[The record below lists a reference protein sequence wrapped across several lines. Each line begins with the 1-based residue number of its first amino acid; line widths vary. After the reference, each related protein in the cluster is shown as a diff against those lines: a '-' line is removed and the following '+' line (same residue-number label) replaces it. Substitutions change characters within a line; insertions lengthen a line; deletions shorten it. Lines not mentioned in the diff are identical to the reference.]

1 MAPEKFAS
9 GPCRIQATSESCMQF
24 DGETMQF
31 TVKTRSQT
39 ELVDITA
46 SIQDVIQESGLEQ
59 GLCFVFVPHTTAAV
73 TINESADPSVKSD
86 MLKVINQVIP
96 WEAGYRHV
104 EGNSPAHIK
113 STLVG
118 ASALIAVEKGRLVLG
133 TWQGVFFCEFDG
145 PRTRKVNVNFLPC
158 DKSIVTS

>member
-1 MAPEKFAS
+1 
-9 GPCRIQATSESCMQF
+9 
-24 DGETMQF
+24 MQF

-39 ELVDITA
+39 ELIDMTA
-46 SIQDVIQESGLEQ
+46 SIQDVVRQNGLQE

-73 TINESADPSVKSD
+73 TINESADPSVKAD

-118 ASALIAVEKGRLVLG
+118 ASELIAVEKGRLVLG

-145 PRTRKVNVNFLPC
+145 PRTRKVNVNFLPFGN
-158 DKSIVTS
+158 